1 MLWGHRGGLSDSH
14 LMVSERWLLGQSS
27 IHREG
32 ALWSRGQG
40 TGAGAGPEVS
50 LCSGLPL
57 PSGLG
62 SQAAS
67 HPLITDR
74 DTKQFISCLREP
86 AKNRPTG
93 CNNFSGWRLVKLQ
106 TTSPRQLI
114 SLAGMRPGTGSV
126 QVNCYWGTFK
136 KIKESFPK
144 TGRYL

>member
-1 MLWGHRGGLSDSH
+1 M
-14 LMVSERWLLGQSS
+14 
-27 IHREG
+27 
-32 ALWSRGQG
+32 
-40 TGAGAGPEVS
+40 S

-67 HPLITDR
+67 HPRITDR

-93 CNNFSGWRLVKLQ
+93 CNNFSGWRLIKLQ
-106 TTSPRQLI
+106 TTSPKQLI
-114 SLAGMRPGTGSV
+114 SLAGMGPGTCSV

-144 TGRYL
+144 TGRYLQNPRVQSLRSKPLRVVPSSVQKLKAKVKCSRD